1 MCHPLH
7 ARFNLF
13 LRILLSICAST
24 FVRDI
29 GLQLPG
35 LGLRYQGDTTK
46 PTWKWTLFFHL
57 WQKFEKDLHL
67 FYFKYSVEFTCDA
80 IQTFP
85 HGKVFDYSF
94 NIFTK
99 VLFRFSISSQ
109 FLLSLLDSGDKLYV
123 SKIFFFHF
131 IQVIQFLGIKMFIVF
146 SYDSLYFCD
155 TSYKVSSF
163 I

>member
-1 MCHPLH
+1 MKEYGLLLNASSAIEMIICFLFIILLSDRSPLLTFTYCYVETASHPKEKPCLATMCHPLH

-80 IQTFP
+80 I
-85 HGKVFDYSF
+85 
-94 NIFTK
+94 
-99 VLFRFSISSQ
+99 
-109 FLLSLLDSGDKLYV
+109 
-123 SKIFFFHF
+123 
-131 IQVIQFLGIKMFIVF
+131 
-146 SYDSLYFCD
+146 
-155 TSYKVSSF
+155 
-163 I
+163 